1 MTASDS
7 ARLAGLNPAETLLQL
22 NDVDALLHE
31 LEDPLHQS
39 RLRKLGFAVGTAERL
54 HPIHARLAAWVD
66 ARWLGIYDRARVRYG
81 RGLATVRER
90 VCTGCFLTLPTTAR
104 RPGAEEQGIRITT
117 CQGCA
122 RILIW
127 G

>member
-1 MTASDS
+1 MTVTEEGT
-7 ARLAGLNPAETLLQL
+7 RRAGLTPAESLLQL
-22 NDVDALLHE
+22 NDLDALLHE
-31 LEDPLHQS
+31 IDDPLHQT
-39 RLRKLGFAVGTAERL
+39 RLRKLGFEIRAAERL
-54 HPIHARLAAWVD
+54 RPIRARLAAGVD

-81 RGLATVRER
+81 RGLASVRER

-104 RPGAEEQGIRITT
+104 RPGLGEQVLTT
-117 CQGCA
+117 CQGCQ

>member
-1 MTASDS
+1 MTVTEEGT
-7 ARLAGLNPAETLLQL
+7 RRAGLTPVESLLQL
-22 NDVDALLHE
+22 NDLDALLHE
-31 LEDPLHQS
+31 IDDPLHQT
-39 RLRKLGFAVGTAERL
+39 RLRKLGFEIRFAERL
-54 HPIHARLAAWVD
+54 RPIRARLAAGVD

-81 RGLATVRER
+81 RGLASVRER

-104 RPGAEEQGIRITT
+104 RPGQGEQVLTT
-117 CQGCA
+117 CQGCQ